1 MSQVLTRLSSRENR
15 AWRGVLS
22 VGAMT
27 GLAMGSWAFGN
38 QDPAPEG
45 LRGIL
50 PNTVPSRLS
59 SDVLDELG
67 TNWAKWSENTTA
79 AVEKFFQL
87 EGDIAAQKAALD
99 ELKARLAII
108 DKSLADPSYRTIF
121 GPLST
126 LKGSL
131 SRTIEFS
138 DAILESLAL
147 DPVKVRLETITF
159 KKAESVKALEALQAA
174 LDKIPGGKAWLPF
187 VRGEELAKAMA
198 GSDEAATT
206 VAAKATIERLD
217 GVAKIEND
225 AQKAFLSRPEFVA
238 LKSALEGYVAAI
250 NAPVDEA
257 SKEKNSYCDCTTC
270 SSSQECRG

>member
-257 SKEKNSYCDCTTC
+257 SKEKFVL
-270 SSSQECRG
+270 